1 MKSTR
6 KPAWRT
12 LLICCVM
19 RMFVGCGDD
28 TGEVVIPNKPP
39 LSAEAA
45 KEKAKLEREG
55 RIEALKEQ
63 AKSKV
68 GKKQRSY

>member
-19 RMFVGCGDD
+19 RAFVGCGDD
-28 TGEVVIPNKPP
+28 RGEVVVPNPPP

-55 RIEALKEQ
+55 RIEALKAQ
-63 AKSKV
+63 VQKKV
-68 GKKQRSY
+68 GKK